1 MKKFGL
7 FISKKRAAI
16 IIISVLLLLPAVF
29 GAVSTKINYDMLN
42 YLPKNLD
49 TMKGQAVL
57 DKTFHNAATSM
68 LIIEDMEAKDV
79 VKIKERISKV
89 PGVEK
94 VIWVS
99 DLLDTTIPK
108 EMLPDE
114 AKEMFYREN
123 STMLFVK
130 FGESASSEAT
140 MNAVSKIRSITNKQ
154 CFLSGLSTL
163 VKDTKDLADKET
175 PVYVGLAV
183 VLCLIVLSLS
193 LESYVVP
200 FIFIL
205 SIGFAVLYNLGTNIF
220 LGEISYITKALA
232 AVLQLGVTMDYSI
245 FLLHRYDEEKQK
257 TDDRNDAMAEAIS
270 ATFSAITGSS
280 LTTVA
285 GFLALCVMSLGIG
298 KDIGIVMAKGV
309 LIGVVCTVTILPAMI
324 LSLDKPIHKYTHK
337 IILPDFSRSAEFV
350 TKHYKVFIAIFIITF
365 IPAIYGKLKTNVYY
379 NLDETLPKSLPSV
392 VAMDKLKT
400 EYEMNSIHMILIE
413 DNLPSYKVKN
423 MVNSIKAV
431 DGIDK
436 VLTYDSLIGDRIPDN
451 FIPQEIKE
459 NFKKDGKSLI
469 IAISKY
475 KAASDEENAQ
485 VDMLNKIVKGYDKNG
500 LVAGE
505 GPLTKDLIE
514 LADSDFQKSS
524 FASIA
529 AIFAIILLVFSS
541 LSLPI
546 ILVLCI
552 EQAIFINMAIPYYTG
567 QTIPFIASIV
577 IGCIQLGATVD
588 YAILLSTRFREEIR
602 NGHERFDAM
611 KIAIQGSAR
620 SIATSAL
627 SFFAAT
633 IGVGIIAKIEML
645 KTLCQMLGIGALISM
660 IVIIFVLPSVL
671 LICEKLI
678 AATSRNWNKAPTLKI
693 NLSKESE

>member
-89 PGVEK
+89 SGVEK

-130 FGESASSEAT
+130 FGESASSETT

-183 VLCLIVLSLS
+183 ALCLIVLSLS

-309 LIGVVCTVTILPAMI
+309 LIGVICTVTILPAMI

-423 MVNSIKAV
+423 MVNNIKAV

-529 AIFAIILLVFSS
+529 AIFAIILMVFSS
-541 LSLPI
+541 LSLPV

-611 KIAIQGSAR
+611 KIAIKGSAR

-660 IVIIFVLPSVL
+660 IIIIFVLPSVL
-671 LICEKLI
+671 LICERLI
-678 AATSRNWNKAPTLKI
+678 AATSINWNKVPSSKI